1 MPKVTP
7 RSQRRPD
14 KSQRRPDDRP
24 SEIIAAA
31 LELFSQRGFS
41 ATRLED
47 VAARAGLSKAAIYL
61 YFDDKSALLRAVVV
75 EMAGANVEAVAAMIE
90 SHQGPV
96 APLLKQFLSFMAGRL
111 AHTPIANLI
120 KLVISESRAHPEIGK
135 LYLDTVVGRALPLL
149 QSLIERGIASGEFR
163 AADAK
168 LAVKSL
174 VGPMVLAAV
183 WRSVLEPIG
192 AETLD
197 IEALARQHADII
209 VRGLS
214 AHPGGE
220 VTP

>member
-1 MPKVTP
+1 MPKV
-7 RSQRRPD
+7 SS

-24 SEIIAAA
+24 GEIISAA

-61 YFDDKSALLRAVVV
+61 YFDDKTALLRAVIV
-75 EMAGANVEAVAAMIE
+75 ETAGTNVEAAAAMIQ

-96 APLLKQFLSFMAGRL
+96 APLLVRFLGFMGARL
-111 AHTPIANLI
+111 AHSAIPNLI

-135 LYLDTVVGRALPLL
+135 LYLDTVIGRALPLL

-163 AADAK
+163 AIDAK

-183 WRSVLEPIG
+183 WRSVFEPLG
-192 AETLD
+192 ADSLD
-197 IEALARQHADII
+197 IEALASQHADII

-214 AHPGGE
+214 AHPIAE
-220 VTP
+220 AAP